1 MSTWERP
8 RKQALTIADLC
19 RAIEEG
25 RLPARKRGGMY
36 EVRPD
41 DVRRLA
47 GGETRWSLRRA
58 PMAHR
63 SAS

>member
-1 MSTWERP
+1 MLIWERP

-19 RAIEEG
+19 RAIEKG
-25 RLPARKRGGMY
+25 RLPARKRDGMY

-41 DVRRLA
+41 DIRRLA
-47 GGETRWSLRRA
+47 GGEMRESLRRA